1 MNNYS
6 QVVDSVF
13 VFGNKSSDGSQNP
26 RNAKGFTCKF
36 STKKKKKTI
45 KQKIYKMWIMDF
57 RICIE
62 KLKSY

>member
-36 STKKKKKTI
+36 STKKKKKLSNKKSI
-45 KQKIYKMWIMDF
+45 K
-57 RICIE
+57 CG
-62 KLKSY
+62 

>member
-36 STKKKKKTI
+36 STKKKKKKLSNKKSI
-45 KQKIYKMWIMDF
+45 K
-57 RICIE
+57 CG
-62 KLKSY
+62 

>member
-26 RNAKGFTCKF
+26 RNAKGFT
-36 STKKKKKTI
+36 
-45 KQKIYKMWIMDF
+45 
-57 RICIE
+57 E
-62 KLKSY
+62 KVFGYSSEFLFE